1 MKMHGVRGKTIALL
15 SAVILLA
22 SAGCI
27 ALLLRRQE
35 ADLRQHVQQAEK
47 NARLVFQVIVDQMRN
62 RYESRLQSMVRR
74 NNDIVRAFARRDR
87 SGLARSSLPLFNLLH
102 RENPGIFRLCFV
114 LPDDTAFLHL
124 QYPHRDNDRLIGNH
138 FLLVDVN
145 RRQKRMSGFES
156 GRSGFFFSIAQPV
169 FQGEQYLGFLQ
180 LTIRINTVLE
190 QVRNYLGAPCAI
202 VLNRE
207 QAVRIR
213 PDGHVRFALGND
225 VLFPC
230 GDQFFLRQGNAL
242 RVVDGGWRVS
252 VDSSRYSVFPALV
265 LRDARGRNIGR
276 LLVALNLDPFII
288 ASRQALYEVIGLS
301 VLLLL
306 ASGLILSF
314 IFSRLLDQVTS
325 ETGRLE
331 KKNREQA
338 ARQRQLAAE
347 LEEVRAELDRTRGR
361 LSEEKQRH
369 LAVKRALEQSSDE
382 WMRAFDAIRDC
393 VLILDTDLFILKANR
408 AASLVLGRDRDQIKG
423 IHCHQLFADRET
435 PCPGC
440 PTLDVRRDGRPHEVE
455 IEQSFVGRTFL
466 VSCAPISVEGE
477 LVGFVYTA
485 KDISHQRNLERQLVQ
500 VQKMEAIATLAG
512 GIAHDFNN
520 ILGAILGNADL
531 LLYRL
536 PRGEEDGARGGDPS
550 LGFPEIAEHVQAI
563 KRAGTRAKELVSQ
576 ILAFSRQST
585 SRRRNVIITPVVKE
599 AAKLLHSSLPAY
611 IEVKT
616 DIATDIGQ
624 IYADPTQVHQVLM
637 NLCTNA
643 AQAIG
648 DRPGTILIS
657 LREVEAGPE
666 ERLRCPEL
674 KEGRYV
680 VLTVKDTGR
689 GMSAEVMERIFD
701 PFFTTRQVGEG
712 TGMGLAVLHGIVV
725 AHDGAI
731 DVQSEEGR
739 GTVFSVYFPRVDDAE
754 ATETD
759 TITAMPRGTE
769 TILFVDDEE
778 DIVRMRTRMLEFLGY
793 TVLAA
798 TSPEEA
804 LALLGNGDRR
814 VDLVIT
820 DHSMPRMSGLQLAA
834 EITKIQGDLPIILC
848 SGYSEAVTTE
858 DARKVGIRRFLTKPL
873 DMRLLATAIREL
885 LSTRE

>member
-1 MKMHGVRGKTIALL
+1 MTHGIRGKTIALI
-15 SAVILLA
+15 SAVILVA
-22 SAGCI
+22 SVCCI
-27 ALLLRRQE
+27 ALLLRSQK
-35 ADLRQHVQQAEK
+35 ADLREHVLEAEK
-47 NARLVFQVIVDQMRN
+47 SARLVFQLLIDKMGEQ
-62 RYESRLQSMVRR
+62 YENRLQSLVMR
-74 NNDIVRAFARRDR
+74 NTDLVDAFARRDR
-87 SGLARSSLPLFNLLH
+87 QALIRVSLPLFNLLH
-102 RENPGIFRLCFV
+102 RENPGIFRMCFV
-114 LPDDTAFLHL
+114 LPDDTAFVHL
-124 QYPHRDNDRLIGNH
+124 QYPHRGEERMTGNH
-138 FLLVDVN
+138 LVAVAIN
-145 RRQKRMSGFES
+145 RTRKRMSGF
-156 GRSGFFFSIAQPV
+156 GVDADGVFYSIAQPV
-169 FQGEQYLGFLQ
+169 FQEDRYLGFMELA
-180 LTIRINTVLE
+180 ISINMVLE

-207 QAVRIR
+207 QAVRITKQ
-213 PDGHVRFALGND
+213 GTARFSLGNE
-225 VLFPC
+225 VVFPG
-230 GDQFFLRQGNAL
+230 GDQVFLRLGNGFK
-242 RVVDGGWRVS
+242 VVEGGWRVS
-252 VDSSRYSVFPALV
+252 MDSSSYTVFPALV
-265 LRDARGRNIGR
+265 LRDGQGRKIGR
-276 LLVALNLDPFII
+276 LLVALDLTPYII
-288 ASRQALYEVIGLS
+288 ANRQALYRVIGFS
-301 VLLLL
+301 ILLLL
-306 ASGLILSF
+306 LSGLILYFS
-314 IFSRLLDQVTS
+314 FSRLLDQVM
-325 ETGRLE
+325 ETGRLLE
-331 KKNREQA
+331 KRNREHRAQE
-338 ARQRQLAAE
+338 QQLLAE
-347 LEEVRAELDRTRGR
+347 LEEVKAEFVRTSER
-361 LSEEKQRH
+361 LGEERQRCR
-369 LAVKRALEQSSDE
+369 AVKRALEQSTDE
-382 WMRAFDAIRDC
+382 WNRAFDAIRDC
-393 VLILDTDLFILKANR
+393 VLVLDTDLFILKANR
-408 AASLVLGRDRDQIKG
+408 SASLVLGKDRDEIKG
-423 IHCHQLFADRET
+423 IHCYRLFADRET

-440 PTLDVRRDGRPHEVE
+440 PAMAVRQDGRPREVE
-455 IEQSFVGRTFL
+455 IEQTYLGRTFL
-466 VSCAPISVEGE
+466 VGCVPVSVEGE

-536 PRGEEDGARGGDPS
+536 PREDKDGTRRGDPS
-550 LGFPEIAEHVQAI
+550 LGFEEVAEHVEAI

-585 SRRRNVIITPVVKE
+585 SRRRNVVITPVIKE

-616 DIATDIGQ
+616 DIASDIGQ

-648 DRPGTILIS
+648 DRPGTIEIVLEEI
-657 LREVEAGPE
+657 EAGPM

-680 VLTVKDTGR
+680 VLTVRDTGR

-725 AHDGAI
+725 AHDGVI
-731 DVQSEEGR
+731 HVQSEEGC
-739 GTVFSVYFPRVDDAE
+739 GSVFTVYFPRVGDDAD

-798 TSPEEA
+798 TSPKQA
-804 LALLGNGDRR
+804 LALLDSKGGAI
-814 VDLVIT
+814 DLVIT
-820 DHSMPRMSGLQLAA
+820 DHSMPGMSGLQLAT
-834 EITKIQGDLPIILC
+834 EITKIRGDLPIILC

-858 DARKVGIRRFLTKPL
+858 EARKVGIRRFLTKPL